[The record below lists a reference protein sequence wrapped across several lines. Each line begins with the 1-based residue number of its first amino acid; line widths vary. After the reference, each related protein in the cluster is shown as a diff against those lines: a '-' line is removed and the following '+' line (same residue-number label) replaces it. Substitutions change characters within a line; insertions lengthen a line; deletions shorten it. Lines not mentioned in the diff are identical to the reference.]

1 MDVNWAAALAALR
14 VDNSVELKAVLS
26 AALKAA
32 LKADQKAASRAAP
45 WGLLASK

>member
-32 LKADQKAASRAAP
+32 LKADQKVELMVVEMAAS
-45 WGLLASK
+45 